1 MTFSLGRACWLTA
14 SLGACCWWCA
24 AAEELEVRLNSDR
37 LKVAA
42 PSLDFLSGKP
52 LERLK
57 NGASVL
63 FHFQL
68 SLLSEN
74 KLVMLERA
82 AERFV
87 VSYDLWEETF
97 SVARSGTARPV
108 VSHLQPQAARAW
120 CLDNLS
126 APTARLARDARFWVR
141 LEVRV
146 GGAPDTPPVM
156 SEPGLSLTGLVEVFS
171 RKARAQMPAW
181 SLERGPLSISQLA
194 Q

>member
-1 MTFSLGRACWLTA
+1 MTFTLGRAGWLMA
-14 SLGACCWWCA
+14 SLGACCWWC

-74 KLVMLERA
+74 KLMMIERA

-97 SVARSGTARPV
+97 SVARSGSARPA
-108 VSHLQPQAARAW
+108 VSHLKPQAARAW
-120 CLDNLS
+120 S
-126 APTARLARDARFWVR
+126 MPK
-141 LEVRV
+141 
-146 GGAPDTPPVM
+146 M
-156 SEPGLSLTGLVEVFS
+156 LSLLVKSTVSEV
-171 RKARAQMPAW
+171 
-181 SLERGPLSISQLA
+181 L
-194 Q
+194 